1 MDHNQAIAHV
11 HKQVPDLQ
19 HVAVLA
25 NELGEGF
32 ALNKGSENR
41 GYVRWCRPVGCGD
54 NLIPPSS
61 KYHHA
66 HVELSHGSDL
76 TQQRGWWKQ
85 RAVA

>member
-1 MDHNQAIAHV
+1 MCTN
-11 HKQVPDLQ
+11 QVPDLQ
-19 HVAVLA
+19 RVAILA

-32 ALNKGSENR
+32 TRNKGPKNR
-41 GYVRWCRPVGCGD
+41 GYVRWCQPVSCED
-54 NLIPPSS
+54 NHWTSY
-61 KYHHA
+61 KYHHT